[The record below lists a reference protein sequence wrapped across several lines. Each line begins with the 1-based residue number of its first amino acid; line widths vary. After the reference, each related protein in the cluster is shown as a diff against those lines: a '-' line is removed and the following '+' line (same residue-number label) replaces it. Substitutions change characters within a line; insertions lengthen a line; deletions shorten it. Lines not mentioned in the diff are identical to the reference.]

1 MARVRFDVRRGT
13 TGDTRPTTVVMEI
26 VDEIFNQIIY
36 SFGAWTWSDACAI
49 CLLLCNYRL
58 AAKPGLFMVSAIN
71 RIWLGHGL
79 LLSPFKEVNVAIVMV
94 SCRRDCGV
102 VMVVS
107 AMVSV
112 SGFSGPILRC
122 AGSMIRVLW

>member
-1 MARVRFDVRRGT
+1 M
-13 TGDTRPTTVVMEI
+13 
-26 VDEIFNQIIY
+26 DEIFNQIIY
-36 SFGAWTWSDACAI
+36 SLGAWTWSDACAI
-49 CLLLCNYRL
+49 CLLLCNYRF
-58 AAKPGLFMVSAIN
+58 AAKSGLFVVSAIS

-94 SCRRDCGV
+94 SYRHDRGV

-107 AMVSV
+107 AVASV